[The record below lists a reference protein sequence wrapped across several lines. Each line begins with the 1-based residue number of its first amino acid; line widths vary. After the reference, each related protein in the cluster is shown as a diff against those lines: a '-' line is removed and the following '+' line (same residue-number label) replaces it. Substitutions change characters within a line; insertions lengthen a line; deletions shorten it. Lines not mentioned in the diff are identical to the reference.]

1 MRTILTA
8 AFASAGLA
16 FAGSTARGGIL
27 LSLSSPQDG
36 QTVQVGSVVH
46 ALVAASTDN
55 PNGIASLQARLE
67 STLDGA
73 NPDVHPFTFSLVAT
87 NPANTTSN
95 QSVVSSFNSVLSD
108 PNTLLA
114 KATAKFGIDG
124 QPSVSPT
131 GDEPLFGFTGDG
143 PGGRA
148 SPRFYSPNNA
158 NLTQFFDVSF
168 RADNPGTVHFKFAD
182 NVPNSVQGYE
192 YNNPFV
198 DSTSAVDSTLASIST
213 SGGFT
218 ITASPVPEP
227 GIGTALAGAGSLL
240 LMRRR
245 RRS

>member
-8 AFASAGLA
+8 AVSSAAAVL
-16 FAGSTARGGIL
+16 AGSTARGAII

-36 QTVQVGSVVH
+36 QTVPVGSTIH

-67 STLDGA
+67 TTLDGMNA
-73 NPDVHPFTFSLVAT
+73 DVHPFHFSLIAT
-87 NPANTTSN
+87 NPSNTTTN
-95 QSVVSSFNSVLSD
+95 QAVTSSFNSALSD

-131 GDEPLFGFTGDG
+131 GNEPLFGFTGDG

-148 SPRFYSPNNA
+148 SPRFYSPANA

-168 RADNPGTVHFKFAD
+168 RADNPGTVQFKFAD

-198 DSTSAVDSTLASIST
+198 DGTSAVDSSLANIST
-213 SGGFT
+213 MGGFS

-227 GIGTALAGAGSLL
+227 GMGTAMAGAGSLL
-240 LMRRR
+240 LLRPRRR
-245 RRS
+245 K